1 MRNRAKGD
9 VPAQV
14 GAGLLFTAQLLLP
27 MIEGLVRSR
36 RELFAW
42 VQQVGL
48 SALNELFELDARE
61 LAGPKGKHCS
71 QRSHYRWGSA
81 QIALPFGG
89 RQIVVPC
96 PRVRGID
103 GGEAQL
109 KSVAHFRADDP
120 IPARVLNQILLGLS
134 TRGYA
139 KSLAAPP
146 PAIVARGASKSAAS
160 RHLIVRMTDQL
171 RAQLKRRLA
180 DLDLLVLMVD
190 GIEVARRTVVVALG
204 ILADGRKVV
213 LGLWLG
219 STENAVLCTAL
230 LNDLLER
237 GLKVDSRVLCV
248 IDGGRGIRKALGDVF
263 GDLALVQ
270 RCMVHKRRNLLEHLP
285 PNRKAYVSR
294 MLSVAWSS
302 DSAQLARRRLKTLL
316 GWLENNGEHGAAA
329 SLREGMEET
338 LTVSKLNLPAAL
350 RTFLVTTNAI
360 ENLIGSARR
369 TSRNVSR
376 WRSGE
381 MILRWTGI
389 GLIHAE
395 QSFRR
400 IRGYRNLPLLK
411 RALNAQS
418 LKLDVS
424 EEAA

>member
-9 VPAQV
+9 VPAQA
-14 GAGLLFTAQLLLP
+14 GTGLLFTAQLLLP

-42 VQQVGL
+42 VQQVGI
-48 SALNELFELDARE
+48 SALKELFELDARE
-61 LAGPKGKHCS
+61 LAGPKGKHAS

-96 PRVRGID
+96 PRVRGIE

-109 KSVAHFRADDP
+109 KSVAHFREADP

-139 KSLAAPP
+139 ESLEPP
-146 PAIVARGASKSAAS
+146 PPEIVARGASKSAAS
-160 RHLIVRMTDQL
+160 RHLIARMTDQL
-171 RAQLKRRLA
+171 RAQLKRRLD

-190 GIEVARRTVVVALG
+190 GIEVAHRTVVVALG
-204 ILADGRKVV
+204 ILADGRKVA

-237 GLKVDSRVLCV
+237 GLKVDGHVLCV

-263 GDLALVQ
+263 GDLAVVQ
-270 RCMVHKRRNLLEHLP
+270 RCLVHKRRNVLEHLP
-285 PNRKAYVSR
+285 PSRKAYVSR

-316 GWLENNGEHGAAA
+316 RWLENNGEDGAAA

-376 WRSGE
+376 WRSGG

-395 QSFRR
+395 QNFRR

-418 LKLDVS
+418 LKLDLS